1 MTKLQLYPFQEETV
15 DRLLN
20 PSPEN
25 STHFVVAPVGT
36 GKTAVMFNWL
46 ERRQQYLNNPAKIN
60 WLIVTTPAKVKSGD
74 FFTDLERFTD
84 YTKEA
89 ILAHHGSFKVISWYQ
104 LDKLVKS
111 NDIDFSG
118 LLVAF
123 DEVHKGSGMNL
134 SGASSMSK
142 AFVKI
147 ASHASDFIGLTAT
160 PGDTWSKFCAYFV
173 ATNLIKTKTQ
183 YYNHFAVTQD
193 FKGFREIAA
202 WRDEETLK
210 SWWGRISYAPDTSEV
225 INQLPSEMH
234 EQVFF
239 KKPTGYDKVLKT
251 RVASDGTLLDTPG
264 KLIAELRR
272 IASSKDKLE
281 WLGDFIENADS
292 GIVIFV
298 NLIAEEEAV
307 YEVAKK
313 ALKNRGDNAPIFRID
328 GSHKEFPTEETIKNG
343 VVICHYLS
351 GGEALNLQFMHL
363 WVSLSPNYSYS
374 TSVQARGRV
383 QRIGQKHPVSYYY
396 LTSKGTIDEDIY
408 KILKTK
414 KDFKEEN
421 WVI

>member
-1 MTKLQLYPFQEETV
+1 MAKLQLYPFQKETV

-60 WLIVTTPAKVKSGD
+60 WLVVTTPAKVKSGD

-84 YTKEA
+84 YTREA
-89 ILAHHGSFKVISWYQ
+89 ILAHHGSFKVVSWYQ

-111 NDIDFSG
+111 NDIDFAG

-134 SGASSMSK
+134 SGASGMSK

-147 ASHASDFIGLTAT
+147 ASHTSDFIGLTAT
-160 PGDTWSKFCAYFV
+160 PGDTWSKFCAYFM

-210 SWWGRISYAPDTSEV
+210 SWWGKISYAPDTSEV

-307 YEVAKK
+307 YEVARK
-313 ALKNRGDNAPIFRID
+313 ALKARGDNAPIFRID

-396 LTSKGTIDEDIY
+396 LVSKGTIDEDIY